1 MSQICGV
8 RGFARSNVIIAYVV
22 VDDELVKARVQKSD
36 IPKLNMQTTATEVQ
50 ILLSD
55 LHKLDKQLSINIF
68 DDIQIRSHL
77 NAHGKQDFMI
87 AGTVNAIRYL
97 NEKYSGFARRALVTI
112 KII

>member
-8 RGFARSNVIIAYVV
+8 RGFSRSDVIIAYVV
-22 VDDELVKARVQKSD
+22 LDDAIVKARVRKSD

-50 ILLSD
+50 ILISD
-55 LHKLDKQLSINIF
+55 LHKLERQLSINIF

-77 NAHGKQDFMI
+77 DVHGKQNFMI
-87 AGTVNAIRYL
+87 AGTVNAIRFL